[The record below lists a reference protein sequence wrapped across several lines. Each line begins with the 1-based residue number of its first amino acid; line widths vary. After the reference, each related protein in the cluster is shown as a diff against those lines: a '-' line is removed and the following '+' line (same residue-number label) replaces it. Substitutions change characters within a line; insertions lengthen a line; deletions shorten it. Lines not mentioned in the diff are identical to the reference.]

1 MEERARRVT
10 LVSCL
15 LAAALFAAIGLA
27 VAFSGRLIAGP
38 FTHVEEVV
46 VAASGYFHATGLVY
60 GFMAA
65 FVILVSAY
73 QGWGRATPLLLVN
86 LLRLAI
92 VLAVG
97 WTL

>member
-1 MEERARRVT
+1 
-10 LVSCL
+10 
-15 LAAALFAAIGLA
+15 
-27 VAFSGRLIAGP
+27 
-38 FTHVEEVV
+38 
-46 VAASGYFHATGLVY
+46 
-60 GFMAA
+60 MAA